1 MNEFEAAMGLCV
13 LDDIDKIF
21 ENRKKVYEN
30 YMNYLSKNVI
40 RQEQN
45 INSNLNY
52 CYFPI
57 VFKDE
62 DNLLKVK
69 GALANENIYPRRYFY
84 PSLNDLPYIKDKT
97 YRVHNSEFVSSRIL
111 CLPLYDSL
119 ESEVQKNIISIIN
132 KLV

>member
-21 ENRKKVYEN
+21 ENRKKAYEN
-30 YMNYLSKNVI
+30 YMNYLNKNVT

-45 INSNLNY
+45 INSSLNY
-52 CYFPI
+52 CYFPV

-62 DNLLKVK
+62 VTLLKVK

-84 PSLNDLPYIKDKT
+84 PSLNDLPFIKDKT
-97 YRVHNSEFVSSRIL
+97 HRSPNSEFVSSRIL

-119 ESEVQKNIISIIN
+119 ELKAQKNIISIIN
-132 KLV
+132 KIA

>member
-21 ENRKKVYEN
+21 ENRKKAYEN
-30 YMNYLSKNVI
+30 YKNYLSKNVI

-45 INSNLNY
+45 INSSLNY
-52 CYFPI
+52 CYFPV

-62 DNLLKVK
+62 ESLLKVK
-69 GALANENIYPRRYFY
+69 EALANENIYPRRYFY

-97 YRVHNSEFVSSRIL
+97 QGAPNSEFVSSRIL

-119 ESEVQKNIISIIN
+119 ELTVQRNIISIIN
-132 KLV
+132 KLA